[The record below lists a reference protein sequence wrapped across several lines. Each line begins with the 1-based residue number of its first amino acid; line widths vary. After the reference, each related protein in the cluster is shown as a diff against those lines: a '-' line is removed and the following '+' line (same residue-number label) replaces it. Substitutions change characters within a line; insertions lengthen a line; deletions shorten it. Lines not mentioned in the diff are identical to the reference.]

1 MRLSEMEGKEII
13 NINDGEKLGT
23 VGDSDLSFAAET
35 GEIAAI
41 ILPER
46 SGLFSRFFPERREII
61 VPWSAVRKI
70 GPEVIIVE
78 LVEEK
83 TAPLLFRR

>member
-13 NINDGEKLGT
+13 NIYDGEKLGT

-46 SGLFSRFFPERREII
+46 GGLLGRFFSEPREIT

-78 LVEEK
+78 LNEEK
-83 TAPLLFRR
+83 APYLLFRR